1 MQHQLDWL
9 DAHDA
14 ATCIHIVFPFA
25 HHKSSEGSTSSH
37 VTSLSVWRAESEQQ
51 HGRSGLLLLLIW
63 WSIADGLI
71 PLTNRLVG
79 TVSNKP
85 SNSLF
90 FDSLHAVWVQSKEPI
105 FVAVRNILQ
114 RTWQPSITCTC
125 GWRLVLLLVVS
136 YLNYFCLL
144 RWRIEIWA
152 IPLEL
157 DICLFSCSRYQDDLF
172 TSMELVSLQL
182 HFSM

>member
-1 MQHQLDWL
+1 MFRAQTKERKDLCAAPANRL

-14 ATCIHIVFPFA
+14 TTCIHIVYPFP

-37 VTSLSVWRAESEQQ
+37 VTSLPLWRAESEQQ
-51 HGRSGLLLLLIW
+51 HGRSGLLLILIW

-105 FVAVRNILQ
+105 FVAVRKILR

-125 GWRLVLLLVVS
+125 GWRLALLLLVSEHVS
-136 YLNYFCLL
+136 
-144 RWRIEIWA
+144 R
-152 IPLEL
+152 LEQY
-157 DICLFSCSRYQDDLF
+157 R
-172 TSMELVSLQL
+172 
-182 HFSM
+182 